1 MDKINALEE
10 KVIKAVKAIKKLKEE
25 NTRLTAQ
32 LERAVLEAKARDF
45 ENKKLRYNNKEY
57 ERLRDIQG
65 ELKRKLKKLYEKLS
79 KYQV

>member
-1 MDKINALEE
+1 MDKINVLEE

-25 NTRLTAQ
+25 NSRLIDQ
-32 LERAVLEAKARDF
+32 MEKAVLEAKAKDF

-65 ELKRKLKKLYEKLS
+65 ELKRRLKKLYEKLV
-79 KYQV
+79 KYQA